1 MVCRLHVIYEISYIA
16 TVRNRSRELVELLSD
31 VEKIRA
37 ERRKAKTNK
46 SKYVGV
52 GNDGMTGM
60 SFSGSGGRYGGF
72 GSDSLGGGSGSSY
85 GNGEFA
91 FISFSNIDSK
101 SQKQTMEGEVHT
113 VLVVAAMGVDSATT
127 TTVDVG
133 TRNTM
138 LETMRFRTPLH
149 LHLFAPRTRFVIP
162 QGKLV
167 PLPHLLLRQWKTC

>member
-1 MVCRLHVIYEISYIA
+1 MVCCLHSIYEISYIV

-31 VEKIRA
+31 VEKIRG

-60 SFSGSGGRYGGF
+60 SFSGTGGRYGGF

-85 GNGEFA
+85 GNGEFTFLA
-91 FISFSNIDSK
+91 FPTIDSK

-113 VLVVAAMGVDSATT
+113 VLVVAAMGVDSAI
-127 TTVDVG
+127 TTVDVD

-138 LETMRFRTPLH
+138 LETTRFRTPLH
-149 LHLFAPRTRFVIP
+149 LHLFVPRPQFVIP

-167 PLPHLLLRQWKTC
+167 PLPHLQLHQWKTC

>member
-1 MVCRLHVIYEISYIA
+1 MVCRLHFKYKISHIA
-16 TVRNRSRELVELLSD
+16 AVRNRSRELVELLSD
-31 VEKIRA
+31 VEKIRG

-60 SFSGSGGRYGGF
+60 SFSGTGGRYGGF

-91 FISFSNIDSK
+91 FISFSIIDSK
-101 SQKQTMEGEVHT
+101 NQKQTMEGEVHT

-127 TTVDVG
+127 TVDVG

-138 LETMRFRTPLH
+138 LETTRFRTPLH
-149 LHLFAPRTRFVIP
+149 LHLFAPRTLFVIP

-167 PLPHLLLRQWKTC
+167 LPPHLLLHQWKIC

>member
-1 MVCRLHVIYEISYIA
+1 MVCRLHFIYEISYLA

-31 VEKIRA
+31 VEKIRG

-60 SFSGSGGRYGGF
+60 SFSGTGGRYGGF

-91 FISFSNIDSK
+91 FISFSIIDSK

-113 VLVVAAMGVDSATT
+113 VLAVVAMGADSVTT
-127 TTVDVG
+127 TLDVG

-138 LETMRFRTPLH
+138 LETTRSRTPLH
-149 LHLFAPRTRFVIP
+149 LHLFVPRPRFVIP

-167 PLPHLLLRQWKTC
+167 PLPHLLLHQWKTC